1 MMLGATAEEEE
12 TTAVVP
18 QHVSMPSSSSR
29 RGISPIKRYLV
40 WLLSIILVLPLLLSH
55 GVQAARANEDD
66 STAGAC
72 DADTPSSPSSSSS
85 GSNRLF
91 SSGKKRGGGGK
102 HVLMVSI
109 NELSHIKPL
118 TALARELLR
127 RGHQI
132 TFVAPESCLLSSGA
146 SASSSSSIAEDGT
159 AAAAPCQLDTKSWM
173 TTYLPKA
180 TFLSAGAALTSAEKE
195 AAAPRD
201 LGRAV
206 LYALQ
211 TVSDVNEAL
220 LTRLLDT
227 FAPVP
232 GSPGATTTTAESE
245 KMEKKLPPPDMMVVD
260 FLTTAA
266 VDAAEALGVPLMVNN
281 PFPICHDLTEP
292 QGILVPVHAFPAPLR
307 SLKTFKG
314 RIANLINHF
323 LWLGVGLYAARLR
336 NLTRA
341 RHSLPSLPSL
351 EQLSFRAS
359 SVEARAWIFQ
369 NTVFGLEVPRVIDPR
384 THMVGPLFLPQGG
397 EACTAGKPEKDC
409 RAALKWLGKGS
420 VSRPVIFVNLA
431 EPLAPAPLVMVQAA
445 IKALASDQIGAHF
458 DVLWALDERSRVR
471 LDRPVPSHMLV
482 VSAVNHMAV
491 LSHPRVVLSL
501 CQPSLEAVSEALWH
515 GVPVLGLPL
524 RGYDRGACTLAQDA
538 GAALCL
544 LPSGRR
550 GWGNPENLVE
560 AIKELAPP
568 PSLPSSSSS
577 SKRYREKARRL
588 AVVMQASG
596 GVPRAADLVE
606 LGMRVGLSHL
616 QQPKLEIG
624 LGMGSTWLGG
634 SMVDVRLVLF
644 LILLLCYWTLTLG
657 CRLVRRLL
665 KWWRLAMAKEGE
677 GGGEGEGEGG
687 RKMEGGDE

>member
-1 MMLGATAEEEE
+1 MVGVTEEDATIPQY
-12 TTAVVP
+12 VP
-18 QHVSMPSSSSR
+18 MPSSSTSR
-29 RGISPIKRYLV
+29 RRFSPIKRYLV
-40 WLLSIILVLPLLLSH
+40 WLLSIILVLPLLLDQ
-55 GVQAARANEDD
+55 GVQAAQANEDD
-66 STAGAC
+66 STAAEC
-72 DADTPSSPSSSSS
+72 DADTPSSSTSTTGSTTGSTS
-85 GSNRLF
+85 GTNRF
-91 SSGKKRGGGGK
+91 FNRSKKRGGGGK

-127 RGHQI
+127 RGHQV

-146 SASSSSSIAEDGT
+146 SASSKSIDEDG
-159 AAAAPCQLDTKSWM
+159 ALAAAPCQLDTRSWM

-180 TFLSAGAALTSAEKE
+180 IFLSAGPALTSAEKE

-227 FAPVP
+227 YAPVP
-232 GSPGATTTTAESE
+232 GSPGATTTTAESD
-245 KMEKKLPPPDMMVVD
+245 KVQKLPPPDMMVVD

-314 RIANLINHF
+314 RIANLINHI

-336 NLTRA
+336 NLIRA
-341 RHSLPSLPSL
+341 RHALPSISTL

-359 SVEARAWIFQ
+359 PVEARAWILQ

-384 THMVGPLFLPQGG
+384 THMVGPLFIPQGG
-397 EACTAGKPEKDC
+397 EACTAGKPERDC

-445 IKALASDQIGAHF
+445 IKALASDQVGGHF
-458 DVLWALDERSRVR
+458 DVLWVLDEGSKVR
-471 LDRPVPSHMLV
+471 LDRPVPPHMLV
-482 VSAVNHMAV
+482 VSAANHMAV

-501 CQPSLEAVSEALWH
+501 SQPSLEAVSEALWH

-544 LPSGRR
+544 LPRGRR
-550 GWGNPENLVE
+550 GWGVPENLVG

-568 PSLPSSSSS
+568 STSSSLPASLSS
-577 SKRYREKARRL
+577 SKRYRENARRL

-624 LGMGSTWLGG
+624 LGMGSSWLGG

-644 LILLLCYWTLTLG
+644 LILLLSYWTLTLG
-657 CRLVRRLL
+657 YRLVKRLH
-665 KWWRLAMAKEGE
+665 KWWRLVMAKEGE
-677 GGGEGEGEGG
+677 GGEGG
-687 RKMEGGDE
+687 GGGGF